1 MDGKTKL
8 SDAQKAMIANGP
20 NKIVLI
26 NVVNDTHARFTLNNE
41 NTKMTSGRWIT
52 SPPSDLDPLKDAQF
66 YCDGTGAI
74 FKVNSGMISYSY
86 LTSSIKESKSH
97 KTLNLLTS
105 DVDDV
110 VFVGDALLCL
120 FCFRFLC

>member
-8 SDAQKAMIANGP
+8 SEAQKIMIANGA

-41 NTKMTSGRWIT
+41 NTKMTSGRWII

-74 FKVNSGMISYSY
+74 FKVNSGMLSYSY
-86 LTSSIKESKSH
+86 LASTIKESKYKTQASIKESSI
-97 KTLNLLTS
+97 
-105 DVDDV
+105 
-110 VFVGDALLCL
+110 
-120 FCFRFLC
+120 CFFI